1 MSSIYYNKLG
11 ANKMKK
17 FTFIEGITKHKKGVT
32 EEYKDINEEIE
43 ERGFKKAVK
52 SIQNKQKD
60 FFVSMV
66 LTCNAFLSKRLPM
79 ASCRPSSEKAIQ
91 KIIRT
96 ISM

>member
-1 MSSIYYNKLG
+1 
-11 ANKMKK
+11 MKK

-60 FFVSMV
+60 FQYLRVKYINKAGNDIDRWVKIPMGRY
-66 LTCNAFLSKRLPM
+66 KRIG
-79 ASCRPSSEKAIQ
+79 AW
-91 KIIRT
+91 
-96 ISM
+96 